1 MPSVYLDN
9 NATTQLLPEVFEA
22 MRPYYFEKFGNA
34 SSLYERGQRA
44 RAAVETARRTVAAL
58 LGADPAEIVFNS
70 GGTEGDNQ
78 ALSGLISAGDHLI
91 TSVIEHPA
99 ILNASKRLEANG
111 IAVTYVPVNGHGQ
124 VEPGSVRAALRP
136 NTRLISVMMANNET
150 GVVQPLEE
158 IGRIAAEADVWFHT
172 DAVQAAGKLP
182 IDVNRLQCDL
192 LSISGHKLNAPQG
205 IGVLYVRRGTPMQ
218 PLIVGG
224 PQENDRRGGTENLP
238 GIVGLGKAA
247 EIAQHWLSTGGA
259 EQMGTMRDQFEHA
272 VGEQLEGIHIH
283 GQGVPR
289 TPNTSDIS
297 FDGISGGSL
306 MVALDER
313 EVSVSTGSACASGSS
328 HPPYVLLAM
337 GMKRDRAQ
345 STVRFSLGKQTTQ
358 EEMDYVQS
366 CLFAEVD
373 KLRKLSPVWNN
384 RNRKKKSSSASARG

>member
-22 MRPYYFEKFGNA
+22 MRPYFLEKFGNA
-34 SSLYERGQRA
+34 SSLYERGQQA
-44 RAAVETARRTVAAL
+44 RGAVEAARKSVAAL

-78 ALSGLISAGDHLI
+78 AIFGLVSAGDHVI
-91 TSVIEHPA
+91 TSVIEHHA
-99 ILNASKRLEANG
+99 VINACKRMEELGAT
-111 IAVTYVPVNGHGQ
+111 VTYLPVDGHGQ
-124 VEPGSVRAALRP
+124 VNPADVRAALQR
-136 NTRLISVMMANNET
+136 NTKLISVMMANNET

-158 IGRIAAEADVWFHT
+158 IGQIAAEADVWFHT
-172 DAVQAAGKLP
+172 DAVQAAGKLSV
-182 IDVNRLQCDL
+182 DVARIQCDL

-205 IGVLYVRRGTPMQ
+205 IGALYVRRGTPMQ

-224 PQENDRRGGTENLP
+224 PQEHNRRGGTENLP

-247 EIAQHWLSTGGA
+247 GIASHWLADGGA
-259 EQMGTMRDQFEHA
+259 ERMAKLRDDFEHA
-272 VGEQLEGIHIH
+272 VGEQLECIHVH
-283 GQGVPR
+283 GLGAPR

-313 EVSVSTGSACASGSS
+313 EVSVSTGSACASGSN

-337 GMKRDRAQ
+337 GVKRDRAQ
-345 STVRFSLGKQTTQ
+345 AAVRFSLGKQTTQ
-358 EEMDYVQS
+358 EDMDYAQS
-366 CLFAEVD
+366 CLFAEVE
-373 KLRKLSPVWNN
+373 KLRRLSPVWNH
-384 RNRKKKSSSASARG
+384 RNRKKTGSSASAHD

>member
-22 MRPYYFEKFGNA
+22 MRPYFVEKFGNA
-34 SSLYERGQRA
+34 SSLYERGQQA
-44 RAAVETARRTVAAL
+44 RAAVEAARKAVAAL

-78 ALSGLISAGDHLI
+78 AILGLVSAGDHVI

-99 ILNASKRLEANG
+99 ILNVCKRLEADG
-111 IAVTYVPVNGHGQ
+111 VTVTYLPVDGQGQ
-124 VEPGSVRAALRP
+124 VNPEDVRAALRK
-136 NTRLISVMMANNET
+136 NTKLISVMMANNET

-158 IGRIAAEADVWFHT
+158 IGKIAAEADVWFHT
-172 DAVQAAGKLP
+172 DAVQAAGKLAVKVAR
-182 IDVNRLQCDL
+182 IQCDL

-205 IGVLYVRRGTPMQ
+205 IGALYVRRGTPMQ

-224 PQENDRRGGTENLP
+224 PQEHNRRGGTENLP

-247 EIAQHWLSTGGA
+247 EIASHWLADGGA
-259 EQMGTMRDQFEHA
+259 ERMAKLRDDFER
-272 VGEQLEGIHIH
+272 VVSEQLECIHIH
-283 GQGVPR
+283 GLGAPR

-306 MVALDER
+306 MVALDQR
-313 EVSVSTGSACASGSS
+313 EVSVSTGSACASGDN

-337 GMKRDRAQ
+337 GLKRDRAHA
-345 STVRFSLGKQTTQ
+345 TVRFSLGKQTTQ
-358 EEMDYVQS
+358 EEMDYAQS
-366 CLFAEVD
+366 CLFAEVA
-373 KLRKLSPVWNN
+373 KLRKLSPVWSN
-384 RNRKKKSSSASARG
+384 RNRKKKGSSASVHD